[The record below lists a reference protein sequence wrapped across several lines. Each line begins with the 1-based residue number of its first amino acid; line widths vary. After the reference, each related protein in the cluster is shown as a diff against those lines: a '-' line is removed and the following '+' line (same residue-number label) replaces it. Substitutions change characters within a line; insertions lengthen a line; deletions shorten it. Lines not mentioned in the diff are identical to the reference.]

1 MYTSIKLKEESLVAY
16 LLYMWQVE
24 DIIRAN
30 GLDADEIDENY
41 VSRFN
46 LDLQQRAEVKQW
58 YSDLAEMMRS
68 ENVAEKG
75 HLQINR
81 NIIILLTD
89 LHNEL
94 LKSSKHPFYSAAYY
108 KVLPFIVEL
117 RNKGNNQDKPEIE
130 NCFDAMYGLMT
141 LRMQNR
147 EISKETQNAVADI
160 AKFLE
165 MLSGYYKKDKAGELG
180 L

>member
-30 GLDADEIDENY
+30 GLDADKIDENY

-89 LHNEL
+89 LHNE
-94 LKSSKHPFYSAAYY
+94 
-108 KVLPFIVEL
+108 
-117 RNKGNNQDKPEIE
+117 
-130 NCFDAMYGLMT
+130 
-141 LRMQNR
+141 
-147 EISKETQNAVADI
+147 
-160 AKFLE
+160 
-165 MLSGYYKKDKAGELG
+165 
-180 L
+180 

>member
-1 MYTSIKLKEESLVAY
+1 M
-16 LLYMWQVE
+16 
-24 DIIRAN
+24 DI
-30 GLDADEIDENY
+30 
-41 VSRFN
+41 
-46 LDLQQRAEVKQW
+46 
-58 YSDLAEMMRS
+58 
-68 ENVAEKG
+68 
-75 HLQINR
+75 LQINR

-117 RNKGNNQDKPEIE
+117 RNKGKNQDKPEIE

-165 MLSGYYKKDKAGELG
+165 MLSGYYKKDKAGELE